1 MCDIF
6 GQDCDELNQ
15 LDDLRHSP
23 LLRNEVV
30 KVGNRKLEQQHSNQ
44 VGKGRDSNSNESFD
58 QLVHWYVKRTIETR
72 KQESEVTQ
80 YTENEQVRYREYDL
94 LKADIEAAII
104 SGVAGMGKSTL
115 LTSLKL
121 QLKDADENVCVL
133 LLDLSNR
140 LIKET
145 LQTASIQHGDLLN
158 KICLNN
164 PEDVLEKLIFWQFI
178 EKKGNFVLMFD
189 GYDRVPEHQETI
201 IRLMKILKGKKIKQ
215 MWITTRNHDE
225 SQIKRLTTELDEPAY
240 VLLPLTRNE
249 QIELLFKSCEDKNA
263 KMEQYERIGCSIDS
277 ATNTKLL
284 STEFMGIALHCHM
297 FGDLFLNEQ
306 FSETPEESRILK
318 VFEEIWN
325 TRFDIGWSESFSG
338 IFHSPFCEYAK
349 KATMAKATDE
359 LKRQS
364 LEQIFSQESE
374 RLWKDLSIIRQ
385 EFGVTSGNEIHP
397 LVAAV
402 FS

>member
-30 KVGNRKLEQQHSNQ
+30 KVGNRKLEQQDSNQ

-145 LQTASIQHGDLLN
+145 LQTASIQH
-158 KICLNN
+158 
-164 PEDVLEKLIFWQFI
+164 
-178 EKKGNFVLMFD
+178 
-189 GYDRVPEHQETI
+189 
-201 IRLMKILKGKKIKQ
+201 
-215 MWITTRNHDE
+215 
-225 SQIKRLTTELDEPAY
+225 
-240 VLLPLTRNE
+240 
-249 QIELLFKSCEDKNA
+249 
-263 KMEQYERIGCSIDS
+263 
-277 ATNTKLL
+277 
-284 STEFMGIALHCHM
+284 
-297 FGDLFLNEQ
+297 
-306 FSETPEESRILK
+306 
-318 VFEEIWN
+318 
-325 TRFDIGWSESFSG
+325 
-338 IFHSPFCEYAK
+338 
-349 KATMAKATDE
+349 
-359 LKRQS
+359 
-364 LEQIFSQESE
+364 
-374 RLWKDLSIIRQ
+374 
-385 EFGVTSGNEIHP
+385 
-397 LVAAV
+397 
-402 FS
+402 

>member
-30 KVGNRKLEQQHSNQ
+30 KVGNRKLEQQDSNQ

-201 IRLMKILKGKKIKQ
+201 IRLMKILKGKKIEQ

-306 FSETPEESRILK
+306 FSETPEESQILK

-325 TRFDIGWSESFSG
+325 TRFDISWSESF
-338 IFHSPFCEYAK
+338 FRNFPF
-349 KATMAKATDE
+349 TF
-359 LKRQS
+359 L
-364 LEQIFSQESE
+364 
-374 RLWKDLSIIRQ
+374 
-385 EFGVTSGNEIHP
+385 
-397 LVAAV
+397 
-402 FS
+402 